1 MSIQQI
7 GFVLHKTTRMV
18 EIRNPNIEIRN
29 NLKIEMTQIQNNSSS
44 QAAVGE
50 YTYGT
55 STTYGASY
63 GINYADYTEK

>member
-1 MSIQQI
+1 
-7 GFVLHKTTRMV
+7 MV

-50 YTYGT
+50 YLGFGSHALTPL
-55 STTYGASY
+55 
-63 GINYADYTEK
+63 IIDE